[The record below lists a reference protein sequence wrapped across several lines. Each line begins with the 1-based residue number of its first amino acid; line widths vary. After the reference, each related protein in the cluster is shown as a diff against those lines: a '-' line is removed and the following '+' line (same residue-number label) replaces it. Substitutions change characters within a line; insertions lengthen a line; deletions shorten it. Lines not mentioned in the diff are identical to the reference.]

1 MEPKADAKEVAAPAA
16 VKSDADAKEDVA
28 PAAVEAEAAADA
40 AAEPPVSEVKAEEGG
55 DPEVKE
61 GSAPEGVAAADAVK
75 PEEATEAAAAAAAAG
90 DKDKE
95 TWWRSLETP
104 ATDADAS
111 AAAMDRAA
119 RATADLRVGCQSGW
133 ACRAGKR
140 HPRPDPGPGPR
151 PVARR
156 REVLGPGS
164 CPAGARCP
172 VH

>member
-1 MEPKADAKEVAAPAA
+1 M
-16 VKSDADAKEDVA
+16 KSDADAKEDVA

-75 PEEATEAAAAAAAAG
+75 PEEATEAAAAAAG

-104 ATDADAS
+104 AVD
-111 AAAMDRAA
+111 AAAMDVDEKKPEGGDAKPMVLDAA
-119 RATADLRVGCQSGW
+119 SLETLEAEVAAAADAVVPAERTILLKGRNTKEKKVRRDGREWAVLVVTAHV
-133 ACRAGKR
+133 
-140 HPRPDPGPGPR
+140 
-151 PVARR
+151 
-156 REVLGPGS
+156 
-164 CPAGARCP
+164 
-172 VH
+172 